1 MGSTERNPTVQLF
14 LVVHTSGRP
23 FFSDEPRFMKWISKI
38 KNRKKNSVL
47 SDEISPA
54 LDKLNSSE
62 QSSSIAADNPIQS
75 SQEDTLG
82 RITPAQTFASQILS
96 IDSSKGV
103 VVAVFGP
110 WGSGKTS
117 FVNLAREKLEESGVT
132 ILDFNPWMFSGAD
145 QLVESF
151 FIELSAQLKI
161 RPGMETIGELLESY
175 GETFSGLGWVPGL
188 GLWAKGSAAISK
200 VLSKQILR
208 KKKGV
213 GGRRSA
219 VQKSLG
225 ELSSPIVVVL
235 DDIDRL
241 TTSEIRHIFKLVRLT
256 ANFPNIIYLLA
267 FDRDRIENA
276 LGEDSIPGRDY
287 LEKIVQVG
295 VDLPITPADALN
307 SQIFAALDKLLENF
321 SDIDELDQDVW
332 PNVFLEV
339 IRPLI
344 KNMRDVRRYI
354 ASIFGSISELNT
366 RVALADLLALESIRV
381 FLPDVYRKMYVV
393 MGAISA
399 VSNSTVEQDS
409 EELKKQIE
417 ELIEVAGDQGSV
429 VQALLKHLFPAASK
443 PQGGTAYARSSPNEW
458 LREKRVAHTD
468 VLRLYFERVEGAG
481 LVTHSASEKAFSLMD
496 DREALDEFL
505 RQISIERL
513 QDVVS
518 ALETYE
524 DEFKPNQVVPALVVL
539 FKFVGLHSSSTRRYV

>member
-96 IDSSKGV
+96 IDSRKGV

-208 KKKGV
+208 KKKG
-213 GGRRSA
+213 
-219 VQKSLG
+219 L
-225 ELSSPIVVVL
+225 VVVA
-235 DDIDRL
+235 RQ
-241 TTSEIRHIFKLVRLT
+241 SKNHLVNLV
-256 ANFPNIIYLLA
+256 LL
-267 FDRDRIENA
+267 
-276 LGEDSIPGRDY
+276 S
-287 LEKIVQVG
+287 
-295 VDLPITPADALN
+295 
-307 SQIFAALDKLLENF
+307 
-321 SDIDELDQDVW
+321 W
-332 PNVFLEV
+332 
-339 IRPLI
+339 
-344 KNMRDVRRYI
+344 
-354 ASIFGSISELNT
+354 
-366 RVALADLLALESIRV
+366 
-381 FLPDVYRKMYVV
+381 
-393 MGAISA
+393 
-399 VSNSTVEQDS
+399 
-409 EELKKQIE
+409 
-417 ELIEVAGDQGSV
+417 
-429 VQALLKHLFPAASK
+429 
-443 PQGGTAYARSSPNEW
+443 
-458 LREKRVAHTD
+458 
-468 VLRLYFERVEGAG
+468 
-481 LVTHSASEKAFSLMD
+481 
-496 DREALDEFL
+496 
-505 RQISIERL
+505 
-513 QDVVS
+513 
-518 ALETYE
+518 
-524 DEFKPNQVVPALVVL
+524 
-539 FKFVGLHSSSTRRYV
+539 